1 MASSEQRAVRARKRV
16 TARMVGAAFAAALVL
31 CGPRALAATPS
42 PEYQLKASYLY
53 HFTKFI
59 RWPQGALPAGGGDFN
74 LCVVGNDPFGKAI
87 DAIAGKPAWD
97 NTIRVSRHA
106 DASTAKS
113 CHMVFIRVGGGAA
126 QQAAIAELKRPGVLL
141 IGEGEKFID
150 NGGILRFVTIQDK
163 IRFEISES
171 AATAANLEVG
181 AKLLSVAI
189 RKD

>member
-1 MASSEQRAVRARKRV
+1 MRNGPRTILLL
-16 TARMVGAAFAAALVL
+16 TAVL
-31 CGPRALAATPS
+31 CLVAFQPGVSPVAHAATPS

-106 DASTAKS
+106 DASSAKS
-113 CHMVFIRVGGGAA
+113 CHMVFIKVGGGSA
-126 QQAAIAELKRPGVLL
+126 QQAAIAELKRSGVLL
-141 IGEGEKFID
+141 IGEGDRFIEQ
-150 NGGILRFVTIQDK
+150 GGILRFVTIQDK

-189 RKD
+189 RKE